1 MDIAQLQKGII
12 SKFDVG
18 AGQGCRLLFWY
29 DPEQSFQETVV
40 QLDLPEVTVLDMTGL
55 SLLETKKRI
64 ELDEPEQRFLL
75 YFPYAEP
82 EPERDWLLDIRLYSE
97 RFFADHSSMLLN
109 ELGIPKM
116 SLRGH
121 VRNRQAF
128 FANKQRLAGLKKW
141 VTENEYELSLDRKMI
156 AVLVKADSAALSDIL
171 LSLLSDYAASIDA
184 DTDGPSLF
192 ALLKK
197 FELEASLWIYL
208 ADNFSYQVSEPSIK
222 DFVLKLFCTELWSQI
237 EGAERD
243 WLLNNVLK
251 TAAGRATALA
261 FMASWRDSRSFST
274 DYNRIAELLAKQLE
288 ISQRCS
294 RYQPNQIVECET
306 FEAIE
311 QVIIRGL
318 VKDLLQDSKTFDRV
332 QFDTILSRRLVSH
345 WCLSR
350 PEYKAIYA
358 AIRNAEILM
367 DLRNRYVDGFHYD
380 SLKAMYGAYASEL
393 YRFDQAYRLFN
404 EHVHSVLSK
413 GADILRQLDEKIE
426 LLYSQWYL
434 PELGLA
440 WDRLVEVDDKL
451 NHWQMGGTAGQS
463 QFFEQQVK
471 STLCK
476 GDVKRVAVVISD
488 ALRYEVAQE
497 LFGEIER
504 ERRFK
509 PQLTSQL
516 GVLPS
521 YTQLGMASL
530 LPHRQLHFNG
540 STVMVDGV
548 SSKGLANRQ
557 AILEKHKGLACH
569 YKDLLNWSNEE
580 GREKIRDV
588 EVLYIYHDA
597 IDAIGDKA
605 KTEDRT
611 FAACRDSIAEIK
623 DVITRV
629 INRLNIS
636 RVVVTADHGFLFQ
649 QQAMQANDK
658 TELSIQVNNP
668 NDSSKRFVIAPV
680 LPVME
685 TCWRGALSNT
695 SSCQDSL
702 AFLLPKGNQRF
713 HFKGGAK
720 FVHGGLMPQEVCVP
734 VLQVAALRGEKMR
747 KKEKQPVGVVVATQP
762 IKLMNNIDKVKF
774 IQTEPVGEKFIPR
787 QLDVF
792 IVDAEGTEVSGRE
805 TVLFDSVSKIMDE
818 RTREVRLKLIGSN
831 FDRHVKYTLVLE
843 NIDTR
848 TRYNQYAVTIDLAF
862 QDDFF

>member
-1 MDIAQLQKGII
+1 MQTQQLIQGIAA
-12 SKFDVG
+12 KFEQSRVV
-18 AGQGCRLLFWY
+18 FWY
-29 DPEQSFQETVV
+29 DPEENFRQSLT
-40 QLDLPEVTVLDMTGL
+40 DIKIADVTVLDL
-55 SLLETKKRI
+55 ALVSVLQTKKRI
-64 ELDEPEQRFLL
+64 ELDEPAHRFLL

-97 RFFADHSSMLLN
+97 QFFADHSSMLLG

-121 VRNRQAF
+121 VRKRQAF
-128 FANKQRLAGLKKW
+128 FANKQRMAGLKKW
-141 VTENEYELSLDRKMI
+141 VTENEDEPSLDRKMI
-156 AVLVKADSAALSDIL
+156 AVLAKADSAALSDIL

-184 DTDGPSLF
+184 DLAECPLF
-192 ALLKK
+192 AQLAK
-197 FELEASLWIYL
+197 FELEASLWAFL
-208 ADNFSYQVSEPSIK
+208 ANEFGYQVSEPSLK
-222 DFVLKLFCTELWSQI
+222 DFVLKLFCTELWCQI

-251 TAAGRATALA
+251 TSAGRASALA
-261 FMASWRDSRSFST
+261 FMASWRDSRSFSAF
-274 DYNRIAELLAKQLE
+274 YNIISDQLAKQLE
-288 ISQRCS
+288 VSQRCAD
-294 RYQPNQIVECET
+294 YQPLQVVECET

-318 VKDLLQDSKTFDRV
+318 VKDLLHGAKTLDRA
-332 QFDTILSRRLVSH
+332 QFDNVLSKRLSCH

-358 AIRNAEILM
+358 AIRHAETLM
-367 DLRNRYVDGFHYD
+367 YLRNRYVDGFHYD
-380 SLKAMYGAYASEL
+380 SFKAIYEAYVAEL
-393 YRFDQAYRLFN
+393 YVFDQAYRLFN

-413 GADILRQLDEKIE
+413 GADILRQLDNEIE
-426 LLYSQWYL
+426 SLYTQWYL
-434 PELGLA
+434 SELSLA
-440 WDRLVEVDDKL
+440 WDRLVEADNKL
-451 NHWQMGGTAGQS
+451 TDWRIGANAGQA
-463 QFFEQQVK
+463 QFFERQVK
-471 STLCK
+471 ATLQK
-476 GDVKRVAVVISD
+476 GDVKRVAVVVSD
-488 ALRYEVAQE
+488 ALRFEVAQE
-497 LFGEIER
+497 LSEEIER

-509 PQLTSQL
+509 AQLSSQL

-530 LPHRQLHFNG
+530 LPHRQLSYNG
-540 STVMVDGV
+540 ATVMVDGV
-548 SSKGLANRQ
+548 SSRGLSNRH
-557 AILEKHKGLACH
+557 AILAKHKGMACH

-611 FAACRDSIAEIK
+611 FAACRESIAEIK

-636 RVVVTADHGFLFQ
+636 RVVITADHGFIFQ
-649 QQAMQANDK
+649 QQDMQSSDK
-658 TELSIQVNNP
+658 TELSIPVENS
-668 NDSSKRFVIAPV
+668 NDSNKRFVIAAN
-680 LPVME
+680 LPALDG
-685 TCWRGALSNT
+685 CWRGQLAET
-695 SSCQDSL
+695 SSCSDAL

-734 VLQVAALRGEKMR
+734 VLQVSALRGEKMR
-747 KKEKQPVGVVVATQP
+747 RNEKQPVGVVVATQP
-762 IKLMNNIDKVKF
+762 IKFVNNIDKVKF
-774 IQTEPVGEKFIPR
+774 IQTDPVGEKFISR

-792 IVDAEGTEVSGRE
+792 IVNSEGVEVSGRE
-805 TVLFDSVSKIMDE
+805 TIVFDSASKIMDE
-818 RTREVRLKLIGSN
+818 RTREARLKLIGAE
-831 FDRHVKYTLVLE
+831 FDRHAKYTLVLE
-843 NIDTR
+843 NTDTR

-862 QDDFF
+862 KDDFF

>member
-1 MDIAQLQKGII
+1 MNSEQII
-12 SKFDVG
+12 RGLEAKFE
-18 AGQGCRLLFWY
+18 QSRLVFWY
-29 DPEQSFQETVV
+29 DPEENFREALTHITIN
-40 QLDLPEVTVLDMTGL
+40 DVTVMDVAEVSVLQ
-55 SLLETKKRI
+55 TKKRI
-64 ELDEPEQRFLL
+64 ELDEPEQKFLL

-82 EPERDWLLDIRLYSE
+82 EPDHDWLLDIRLYSE
-97 RFFADHSSMLLN
+97 QFFADHSSMLLN

-121 VRNRQAF
+121 VRQRQAF
-128 FANKQRLAGLKKW
+128 FANKQRMAGLKKW
-141 VTENEYELSLDRKMI
+141 VTENEDELSLDRKMT
-156 AVLVKADSAALSDIL
+156 VVVVKADSAALSDIL
-171 LSLLSDYAASIDA
+171 FSLLNDYAVNIDA
-184 DTDGPSLF
+184 DVDESSLF
-192 ALLKK
+192 NQLEK
-197 FELEASLWIYL
+197 FGLDASLWTFL
-208 ADNFSYQVSEPSIK
+208 ADEYSYQVSEPSLH

-237 EGAERD
+237 EGADRD

-251 TAAGRATALA
+251 TAAGRATSLA
-261 FMASWRDSRSFST
+261 FMSSWRDSRSFST

-288 ISQRCS
+288 IFQRCS
-294 RYQPNQIVECET
+294 NYQSNQIVECET
-306 FEAIE
+306 FEVIE

-318 VKDLLQDSKTFDRV
+318 VNDLMQSAKSVDRV
-332 QFDTILSRRLVSH
+332 QFDTLLSRRLVSH

-380 SLKAMYGAYASEL
+380 SLKAMYEAYASEL

-404 EHVHSVLSK
+404 EHIHSVLSK
-413 GADILRQLDEKIE
+413 GADILRQLDNEIE

-440 WDRLVEVDDKL
+440 WDRLIEADDKL
-451 NHWQMGGTAGQS
+451 KHWQMGGTAGQA

-471 STLCK
+471 GTLRK

-504 ERRFK
+504 ERRFN

-530 LPHRQLHFNG
+530 LPHQQLHYNG
-540 STVMVDGV
+540 STVMVDGA
-548 SSKGLANRQ
+548 SSSGLANRN

-580 GREKIRDV
+580 GRGKIRDI

-605 KTEDRT
+605 KTEERT
-611 FAACRDSIAEIK
+611 FAACRESIAEIK

-636 RVVVTADHGFLFQ
+636 HVVITADHGFLFQ
-649 QQAMQANDK
+649 QQSMQANDK
-658 TELSIQVNNP
+658 TELNIQVDNP
-668 NDSSKRFVIAPV
+668 NDSNKRFVIAPD
-680 LPVME
+680 LPTIE
-685 TCWRGALSNT
+685 SCWRGELSNT
-695 SSCQDSL
+695 SSSQDSL

-720 FVHGGLMPQEVCVP
+720 FVHGGLMPQEVCLP
-734 VLQVAALRGEKMR
+734 VLQVSALRGEKMR
-747 KKEKQPVGVVVATQP
+747 QKEKQAVGVVVATQP
-762 IKLMNNIDKVKF
+762 IKFLNNIDKVKF

-792 IVDAEGTEVSGRE
+792 IVDAEGGEVSGRE
-805 TVLFDSVSKIMDE
+805 TIVFDSASKIMDE
-818 RTREVRLKLIGSN
+818 RTREVRLKLIGSE
-831 FDRHVKYTLVLE
+831 FDRHAKYTLILE

>member
-1 MDIAQLQKGII
+1 MNTEQLIRGLEA
-12 SKFDVG
+12 KFE
-18 AGQGCRLLFWY
+18 QSRLVFWY
-29 DPEQSFQETVV
+29 DPEENFRET
-40 QLDLPEVTVLDMTGL
+40 LTNITINDVTVLDVAEESVL
-55 SLLETKKRI
+55 QTKKRI
-64 ELDEPEQRFLL
+64 ELDESEQRFLL

-97 RFFADHSSMLLN
+97 QFFADHSSMLLN

-121 VRNRQAF
+121 VRKRQAF
-128 FANKQRLAGLKKW
+128 FANKQRMSGLKKW
-141 VTENEYELSLDRKMI
+141 VTENEDELSLDRKMI

-171 LSLLSDYAASIDA
+171 LSLLSDYAESIDTDA
-184 DTDGPSLF
+184 DESSLF
-192 ALLKK
+192 NQLEK
-197 FELEASLWIYL
+197 FGLDASLWVFL
-208 ADNFSYQVSEPSIK
+208 SDEFSYQVSEPSLP

-237 EGAERD
+237 EGADRD

-294 RYQPNQIVECET
+294 HYQPNQIVECET

-318 VKDLLQDSKTFDRV
+318 VKDLVQGAKTVDRV
-332 QFDTILSRRLVSH
+332 QFDTLLSRRLVSH

-380 SLKAMYGAYASEL
+380 SLKAMYEAYVTEL
-393 YRFDQAYRLFN
+393 YRVDQAYRLFN

-440 WDRLVEVDDKL
+440 WDRLIEADDKL
-451 NHWQMGGTAGQS
+451 NHWKVGGTAGQS
-463 QFFEQQVK
+463 QFYEQQVK
-471 STLCK
+471 NTLRK

-509 PQLTSQL
+509 PQLSSQL

-521 YTQLGMASL
+521 YTQLGMAAL
-530 LPHRQLHFNG
+530 LPHKQLHYNG
-540 STVMVDGV
+540 STVMVDGA
-548 SSKGLANRQ
+548 SSSGLANRH

-611 FAACRDSIAEIK
+611 FAACRESIAEIK

-636 RVVVTADHGFLFQ
+636 RVVITADHGFLFQ

-658 TELSIQVNNP
+658 TELNIQVDNP
-668 NDSSKRFVIAPV
+668 NDSSKRFVIAPD
-680 LPVME
+680 LPAME
-685 TCWRGALSNT
+685 TCWRGELSKT
-695 SSCQDSL
+695 SSCQDTL
-702 AFLLPKGNQRF
+702 TFLLPKGNQRF

-734 VLQVAALRGEKMR
+734 VLQVSALRGEKMR
-747 KKEKQPVGVVVATQP
+747 QKEKQPVGVVVATQP
-762 IKLMNNIDKVKF
+762 IKFVNNIDKVKF

-792 IVDAEGTEVSGRE
+792 IVDDEGAEVSGRE
-805 TVLFDSVSKIMDE
+805 TMLFDSASKNMDE
-818 RTREVRLKLIGSN
+818 RTREVRLKLIGSE
-831 FDRHVKYTLVLE
+831 FDRHAKYTLVLE